1 MQPFNTLQSYNCGK
15 HFYLARSF
23 RNKLTELWLSE
34 FLNYLKAE
42 YDKLQVKKWNIFM
55 MLVLLAVGKTGFLGM
70 TTEKE
75 RFCVCLS
82 LFIFKPKI
90 QSKIKCKSE

>member
-1 MQPFNTLQSYNCGK
+1 
-15 HFYLARSF
+15 
-23 RNKLTELWLSE
+23 
-34 FLNYLKAE
+34 
-42 YDKLQVKKWNIFM
+42 M